1 MTTKLEI
8 KDVNFKN
15 KILSLC
21 KPVESLTGIDVTDL
35 TQLSKYLII
44 SESSNNLIYFDNN
57 LVTIKYIASE
67 YYVPISDLVEI
78 YKDITPEAIKS
89 YKMKYNKPVHLRI
102 VEDTEVEDQD
112 NQVKPIKYHFISANN
127 SYKPCID
134 AKSLNGNVITMVET
148 EDITKSVHKVHS
160 HFDSSAKWLR
170 LRYLV
175 QFLSI
180 TSPLFQHNI
189 EVSMFEK
196 LLTENNEYYPTNT
209 IRPKVNKKTEV
220 IESNESVKPVK
231 PEQPKFL
238 VYRTSLY
245 YVPELIS
252 EDGSVAKLHKT
263 YLTASKLDKHINQE
277 SITKFLTLA
286 NSKNYNSADIEHL
299 KDFTDK
305 PTVLVRASKDD
316 CNEYWTYKG
325 TKTSDK
331 VFKFKIVELPSHVTA
346 KSLINYLKINSLKDI
361 TEEQVDNLSKTDLNQ
376 AIPKIVKDVKT
387 KKPAC
392 LEAKGETSKDKKTS
406 KRTIKPSSLEPVSKK
421 PIEKVEEPIKEEPI
435 KEEVDDEAAT
445 IDLDDMDLN
454 DI

>member
-8 KDVNFKN
+8 RDVNFKN

-21 KPVESLTGIDVTDL
+21 KPVEPLTGIDVTDL
-35 TQLSKYLII
+35 TQLSKYYII
-44 SESSNNLIYFDNN
+44 SDSSNNLIYFDNN

-89 YKMKYNKPVHLRI
+89 YKMKYNKPVYLRI
-102 VEDTEVEDQD
+102 VEDTELEDQETT
-112 NQVKPIKYHFISANN
+112 VKPTKYHFTNANN

-134 AKSLNGNVITMVET
+134 AKSLDGNVITMVET
-148 EDITKSVHKVHS
+148 EDTTKSVHKVHS
-160 HFDSSAKWLR
+160 HFDSSSKWLR

-209 IRPKVNKKTEV
+209 IRPKVNKKTET
-220 IESNESVKPVK
+220 IESDESVKPVK
-231 PEQPKFL
+231 SEQPKFL
-238 VYRTSLY
+238 VYRTSLF

-252 EDGSVAKLHKT
+252 KDANVAKLHKT
-263 YLTASKLDKHINQE
+263 YLATTKLDKHINQE
-277 SITKFLTLA
+277 SISKFLTLA

-325 TKTSDK
+325 TKTSNK

-346 KSLINYLKINSLKDI
+346 KSLINYLGVNSLKDV

-376 AIPKIVKDVKT
+376 AIPKVVKDVKA
-387 KKPAC
+387 KKPAS
-392 LEAKGETSKDKKTS
+392 EDKKTT
-406 KRTIKPSSLEPVSKK
+406 KRTIKPTEKVKPTKQVEKVSTVVSS
-421 PIEKVEEPIKEEPI
+421 KVEEPVKEEQV
-435 KEEVDDEAAT
+435 KDEVDDEAAT